1 MLIANIVGGLGNQM
15 FQYAMAK
22 SMAIENEAHLQLD
35 LSAYRNKRYF
45 NPEGFLLEKVF
56 GAECIEASTLDY
68 AAALGINY
76 LLLPL
81 IKRGKLHSA
90 SNRIIRESRLF
101 EYDSNLIGRSHR
113 TRAYI
118 QGYWQT
124 ENYFRRT
131 EGKIRDLFQFKP
143 SMISER
149 SRLLESRIRER
160 ESVAVHIRRGDY
172 ITNPVYSKMYH
183 ICDENYYSNAF
194 EFITSRISNPEFFIF
209 TNDIEWAASQDIFRN
224 ATICTASEDGSWNDM
239 YLMSICKHNIVANSS
254 FSWWGAWLNSN
265 RDKIVIS
272 PSTWFIDGTTTPDLI
287 PNTWTT
293 ID

>member
-1 MLIANIVGGLGNQM
+1 M

-22 SMAIENEAHLQLD
+22 SMAIENGVHLQLD

-45 NPEGFLLEKVF
+45 NPEGFLLDKVF
-56 GAECIEASTLDY
+56 GAESIEASALDY
-68 AAALGINY
+68 ASSLGVNY

-81 IKRGKLHSA
+81 IKRGKLHSS

-101 EYDSNLIGRSHR
+101 EYDSDLIGRSHR
-113 TRAYI
+113 THAYI

-124 ENYFRRT
+124 EGYFRNT
-131 EGKIRDLFQFKP
+131 EHEIRELFQFRP

-149 SRLLESRIRER
+149 ARFLECRIRER

-183 ICDENYYSNAF
+183 ICGEHYYIKAF
-194 EFITSRISNPEFFIF
+194 ELIKSRMSIPEFFIF
-209 TNDIEWAASQDIFRN
+209 TNDVEWVASQDIFSN

-239 YLMSICKHNIVANSS
+239 YLMSICKHNIIANSS
-254 FSWWGAWLNSN
+254 FSWWGAWLNRN
-265 RDKIVIS
+265 PNKIVIS

-287 PNTWTT
+287 PNKWAT
-293 ID
+293 IE